1 MTTTKSYS
9 TLQSRIAAFAGRLNK
24 IATKVPP
31 RRTRFATDA
40 EIELGDLYSPLDA
53 PHTQAEETGGSS
65 DYLDGIGLP
74 GEYPFTR
81 GVQPNMY
88 RGRLWTMR
96 QYAGFGSAK
105 DSNRRYHYLLQR
117 GQTGLSVAFDLPTQ
131 MGRDPD
137 HELSKGE
144 VGRVG
149 VSIASLADMR
159 VLLGGL
165 PVDKITTSMTINA
178 TASTLLALYVA
189 VADEQGVSRRLLG
202 GTVQNDILKE
212 YMARGTYI
220 YPPRPSLRL
229 ITDLFS
235 FCNAELPQWN
245 TISISGYHIR
255 EAGCDAV
262 QEVAFTLADG
272 IAYVEAAIA
281 VGLKVDEFAP
291 RLSFFFNG
299 HNNLIEEVAKFRA
312 ARRLWARIMRERFY
326 AKDEKSQMLRF
337 HCQTAGSMLTAQQPL
352 CNVVRNSVQALGAIL
367 GGCQSLHVN
376 GYDEAL
382 ALPSEQSALLALR
395 TQQVL
400 AFESGVADLVDPLGG
415 SYAVEALT
423 DQIEQRAT
431 DYLRR
436 IDELGGMVSA
446 IEQRYPQR
454 EIERRAYEYQRQIES
469 KQRIVVGVNDFV
481 MAEPAVKGLHHLD
494 PQAEAARVAE
504 VRAYRQARNEQST
517 REALSALTEKARR
530 PSDGENNLTAA
541 ILTAVKAQATVGEI
555 ADALRLVFG
564 EYVG

>member
-1 MTTTKSYS
+1 MTTTKSS
-9 TLQSRIAAFAGRLNK
+9 TLKARIAAFSGRLNK
-24 IATKVPP
+24 MAAKVPP
-31 RRTRFATDA
+31 RKPRFATDA
-40 EIELGDLYSPLDA
+40 DVQLADLYTPLDA
-53 PHTQAEETGGSS
+53 PYTQAEEDAGTSP
-65 DYLDGIGLP
+65 YLDGIGLP
-74 GEYPFTR
+74 GEFPFAR

-96 QYAGFGSAK
+96 QYAGFGSAR
-105 DSNRRYHYLLQR
+105 DSNQRYHYLLQR

-149 VSIASLADMR
+149 VSIASIADMR
-159 VLLGGL
+159 VLLSGL
-165 PVDKITTSMTINA
+165 PLDKITTSMTINA
-178 TASTLLALYVA
+178 TAATLLALYVA
-189 VADEQGVSRRLLG
+189 VADEQGVSRKLLG

-212 YMARGTYI
+212 YMARGTYV

-272 IAYVEAAIA
+272 IAYVEAALK

-312 ARRLWARIMRERFY
+312 ARRLWAKIMRDRFA
-326 AKDEKSQMLRF
+326 AKDEKSMMLRF

-352 CNVVRNSVQALGAIL
+352 TNVVRNSVQALGAIL

-376 GYDEAL
+376 SYDEAL

-400 AFESGVADLVDPLGG
+400 AYESGVADLVDPLGG

-423 DQIEQRAT
+423 DQIEAGAR
-431 DYLRR
+431 DYIQR
-436 IDELGGMVSA
+436 IDELGGMVAA

-454 EIERRAYEYQRQIES
+454 EIERRAYEYQRQVES

-481 MAEPAVKGLHHLD
+481 IKEPPVKGLHHLD
-494 PQAEAARVAE
+494 PQAERDRIDEVRGFRAARD
-504 VRAYRQARNEQST
+504 EQKT
-517 REALSALTEKARR
+517 RESLRALDQKARR
-530 PSDGENNLTAA
+530 PSAGDNNLVAA
-541 ILTAVKAQATVGEI
+541 ILDAVKAQATVGEV
-555 ADALRLVFG
+555 ADTLRVIFG
-564 EYVG
+564 EYQG